1 MKKATFLRHWPHRTS
16 GATDAA
22 IIIQVEEPVV
32 FLDIT
37 FIPKKPTETQSRF
50 LAAAATRF
58 PGYNRVSVYPCDAEG
73 RALTIVPFAEK
84 KGTLSIREVMTEAGY
99 DVSSWPEE
107 VM

>member
-1 MKKATFLRHWPHRTS
+1 MKKATFVRRWPHGTS
-16 GATDAA
+16 EATAAA
-22 IIIQVEEPVV
+22 IIIEIEEPIT

-37 FIPKKPTETQSRF
+37 FIPKQPTEMQSRF

-58 PGYNRVSVYPCDAEG
+58 PGFNRVSVYPCDVEG
-73 RALTIVPFAEK
+73 RALSIIPVVEE

-107 VM
+107 IK